1 MQTEIQILKKE
12 NKMENNSAFYYVVN
26 MLRNLLRMKL
36 ITEDEYNRTVRISAE
51 HYGVQLYCV

>member
-1 MQTEIQILKKE
+1 MA
-12 NKMENNSAFYYVVN
+12 NNNIAFYYAVN

-36 ITEDEYNRTVRISAE
+36 ITEEEYKRTVRISAE

>member
-1 MQTEIQILKKE
+1 ME
-12 NKMENNSAFYYVVN
+12 NNNSAFYYVVN

>member
-1 MQTEIQILKKE
+1 MA
-12 NKMENNSAFYYVVN
+12 NNNSAFYYTVN

-36 ITEDEYNRTVRISAE
+36 ITEEEYNRTVRISAE

>member
-1 MQTEIQILKKE
+1 MA
-12 NKMENNSAFYYVVN
+12 NNNSAFYYVVN

>member
-1 MQTEIQILKKE
+1 
-12 NKMENNSAFYYVVN
+12 MENNNAFYYVVN

>member
-1 MQTEIQILKKE
+1 MA
-12 NKMENNSAFYYVVN
+12 NNNSAFYYAVN

-36 ITEDEYNRTVRISAE
+36 ITKDEYNRTVRITAE

>member
-1 MQTEIQILKKE
+1 
-12 NKMENNSAFYYVVN
+12 MENNSAFYYVVN

-51 HYGVQLYCV
+51 HYGMQLYCV

>member
-1 MQTEIQILKKE
+1 MDKTRETT
-12 NKMENNSAFYYVVN
+12 NSSAFYFAVN

>member
-1 MQTEIQILKKE
+1 MT
-12 NKMENNSAFYYVVN
+12 NNNSAFYYAVN

-36 ITEDEYNRTVRISAE
+36 ITEEEYNRTVRISAE

>member
-1 MQTEIQILKKE
+1 MT
-12 NKMENNSAFYYVVN
+12 NNNSAFYYAVN

-36 ITEDEYNRTVRISAE
+36 ITEEEYKRTVHISAE

>member
-1 MQTEIQILKKE
+1 
-12 NKMENNSAFYYVVN
+12 MENNSTFYYVVN

>member
-1 MQTEIQILKKE
+1 MA
-12 NKMENNSAFYYVVN
+12 NNNSAFYYAVN

-36 ITEDEYNRTVRISAE
+36 ITEDEYNRTVRITAE

>member
-1 MQTEIQILKKE
+1 MA
-12 NKMENNSAFYYVVN
+12 NNNSAFYYAVY

-36 ITEDEYNRTVRISAE
+36 ITEEEYKRTVRISAE